1 MKQIKSAL
9 SVFLVLTV
17 ITGIAYPLF
26 VTAIAQIFFPHQAN
40 GSLIINDGK
49 SIGSSLIGQS
59 FDDQEYFWGRLSATS
74 PVPYNASVSSGSNIG
89 PTNASLRQNIELR
102 IKMLRDVDPDN
113 KNPIPVDL
121 VTSSASGLDPHI
133 SVAGALY
140 QAGRIARLRKMTET
154 EIIQI
159 IRKNAQG
166 RFLGIIGEPV
176 VNVLRLNV
184 ELDKQSKRGEKNG

>member
-9 SVFLVLTV
+9 LVFLVLTV

-26 VTAIAQIFFPHQAN
+26 VTAVAQIFFPHQAN

-49 SIGSSLIGQS
+49 SIGSLLIGQS
-59 FDDQEYFWGRLSATS
+59 FDDPKYFWGRLSATS
-74 PVPYNASVSSGSNIG
+74 SVPYNASISSGPNIG
-89 PTNASLRQNIELR
+89 PTNAALRRNTGLW
-102 IKMLRDVDPDN
+102 IKMFKDADPDN
-113 KNPIPVDL
+113 NNSIPVDL

-140 QAGRIARLRKMTET
+140 QAGRIAKLRKMPES
-154 EIIQI
+154 EIVQI
-159 IRKNAQG
+159 IRKNTQG

-176 VNVLRLNV
+176 VNVLRLNI
-184 ELDKQSKRGEKNG
+184 ELDKQSRRGETNG